1 MAWERFPQMGCFD
14 IRLSRGELAAFEV
27 SISSKPPRPPTVRSR
42 VKLLASK
49 RHASQR
55 RAYQRRRAGCG
66 PRGRRQALFEDQR
79 QIRSALGHLENN
91 GLSVIS
97 PLALRAGQLEHLLQA
112 ALPLATR
119 KTFATYFHREFQL
132 FADRI

>member
-1 MAWERFPQMGCFD
+1 MDP
-14 IRLSRGELAAFEV
+14 EV
-27 SISSKPPRPPTVRSR
+27 
-42 VKLLASK
+42 A
-49 RHASQR
+49 
-55 RAYQRRRAGCG
+55 
-66 PRGRRQALFEDQR
+66 RQTLFEDLR

-132 FADRI
+132 FADRIQGLSEVDATALPARADEAMEYCERLTAELHKAFDPST